1 MLPLQL
7 NMKNIICND
16 EHTPLYNKIHCIGR
30 GTYGTV
36 YLTENLKTKQKY
48 IIKQL
53 PKRPDNQGV
62 PHTTLREISILKN
75 MNNKYI
81 IQMEEA
87 FFSPDTINIVFEQC
101 AMDLQQYITTKTITI
116 QTIKEFSYQLLS
128 GITYLHSKAIL
139 HRDIKPQ
146 NILITDISQPQV
158 KLCDFGLSREV
169 PIPISGITPTNIV
182 TMWYKPPELL
192 LGGKITTKL
201 DIWSLGCVITEMGRN
216 GRALFTGLSEWE
228 MLMKIIQFLGTPPS
242 NAPWLNNLPHFSRH
256 LPKFKKQKFK
266 NSMGKLKFNT
276 YACNLLKVM

>member
-116 QTIKEFSYQLLS
+116 QTIKEFSYQLLC